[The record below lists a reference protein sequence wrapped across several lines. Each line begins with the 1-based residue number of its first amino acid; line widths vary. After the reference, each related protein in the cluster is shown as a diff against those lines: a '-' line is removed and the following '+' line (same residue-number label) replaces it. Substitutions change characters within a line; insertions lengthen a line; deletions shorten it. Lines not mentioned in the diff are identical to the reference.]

1 MAHHTT
7 PGEAI
12 QQWIDDRL
20 AEAPPISPEQA
31 TTLSDLLADARS

>member
-1 MAHHTT
+1 MAHQIT

-20 AEAPPISPEQA
+20 AEAPTITAEQA
-31 TTLSDLLADARS
+31 ATLSDLLASAR